1 LPASS
6 YDSGLGNLIGHYINL
21 APFHYCCSHYL
32 FKMNAITVLLMVMAL
47 VSQAI
52 AASVN
57 SGWATAYSGP
67 YDMDA
72 TGRNMCGFNARRLP
86 DKWQVYYGAMNEADW
101 NAAGGKGGIC
111 GRCIRVTGM
120 RGQTTRGHKIK
131 PIYVKIVDQC
141 PSWACNKG
149 SVDFSTSALKAIT
162 GFGWDKKKIKWSFA
176 SCPSAGRK
184 LAMSDA

>member
-1 LPASS
+1 
-6 YDSGLGNLIGHYINL
+6 
-21 APFHYCCSHYL
+21 
-32 FKMNAITVLLMVMAL
+32 MNAITVLLMVMAL